1 VRIELGPRPPLL
13 THPSRSIR
21 GVAETEAHIARAS
34 LVARALDSD
43 ERVQLQVL
51 RAATEATAPI
61 YGAILEVLVAAK
73 GRYQIQVRTDEIA
86 AELAANALETSNL
99 TSSLEQLKDW
109 GAVTWSQDTSRVAR
123 LEDFHRRRELWQL
136 TAAGHTAHESILRVL
151 GAAEQQG
158 SLQRALFR
166 DIRENLDALTAAVD
180 EGDATATYLR
190 LRDLDGALRDLATN
204 ARDFHATMAELRREQ
219 ELAPERFLAYKHL
232 LIDYLQQF
240 LDDLFRYRSQIAA
253 QVAAI
258 EDQGVDRVVRLAADG
273 DDSGGLFG
281 DHDLVARWRD
291 RWIGLA
297 GWFRAEGGRKN
308 AGADE
313 LAAATT
319 TAIRDLMA
327 FLRRLTESAT
337 RPITRASELVYLARW
352 FNRCESGEA
361 HRLFDAAFGLA
372 PPNHLGQEDDDPD
385 RTSAAVSW
393 WDAPPVDVPVTLR
406 EYGRRAPA
414 PPPAAAVDY
423 REAKARLAVEHR
435 HSRTAHIDAASRL
448 AARPIEERIL
458 TAGEMSLLL
467 ELLDRALHQR
477 PVEGDFKVEVEAEG
491 VRLILATGDGA
502 AVITTTAGTLTLPGA
517 ELEVH
522 RT

>member
-1 VRIELGPRPPLL
+1 VSPPSRTIGGVAQPDAHRDRAPLL
-13 THPSRSIR
+13 S
-21 GVAETEAHIARAS
+21 
-34 LVARALDSD
+34 RALDPD

-51 RAATEATAPI
+51 KAATEATAPL
-61 YGAILEVLVAAK
+61 YAAILDVLVAAK
-73 GRYQIQVRTDEIA
+73 ERYQIQVRTEDIA
-86 AELAANALETSNL
+86 AELRANGLETSTL
-99 TSSLEQLKDW
+99 SSSLEQLKDW
-109 GAVTWSQDTSRVAR
+109 GAVTWTQDTSRVAR

-136 TAAGHTAHESILRVL
+136 TAAGHAAHESILRVL

-166 DIRENLDALTAAVD
+166 DIRENLDALATAVD

-190 LRDLDGALRDLATN
+190 LRDLDGALRDLAAN
-204 ARDFHATMAELRREQ
+204 AREFHATMAELRREH

-240 LDDLFRYRSQIAA
+240 LDDLFRYRSQIGA
-253 QVAAI
+253 QVATI
-258 EDQGVDRVVRLAADG
+258 EEQGIERVVQLAADG
-273 DDSGGLFG
+273 DDSAGLFG
-281 DHDLVARWRD
+281 DHDLVGRWRD
-291 RWIGLA
+291 RWAGLA
-297 GWFRAEGGRKN
+297 GWFSAGPGQRA
-308 AGADE
+308 AGAEE

-319 TAIRDLMA
+319 TAIRDLMGL
-327 FLRRLTESAT
+327 LRRLTESAT
-337 RPITRASELVYLARW
+337 RPITRASELVHLARW
-352 FNRCESGEA
+352 FSRCEPAAA

-372 PPNHLGQEDDDPD
+372 PPNHLGQEEGDPD
-385 RTSAAVSW
+385 RTPTATGW

-435 HSRTAHIDAASRL
+435 QRRADRVDAAARL
-448 AARPIEERIL
+448 TARPIDGRLL
-458 TAGEMSLLL
+458 TPGEMALLL

-477 PVEGDFKVEVEAEG
+477 PLDGEFKVEVEAEG
-491 VRLILATGDGA
+491 IRLILATSDDST
-502 AVITTTAGTLTLPGA
+502 VIATTAGTLTLSGA

-522 RT
+522 RP